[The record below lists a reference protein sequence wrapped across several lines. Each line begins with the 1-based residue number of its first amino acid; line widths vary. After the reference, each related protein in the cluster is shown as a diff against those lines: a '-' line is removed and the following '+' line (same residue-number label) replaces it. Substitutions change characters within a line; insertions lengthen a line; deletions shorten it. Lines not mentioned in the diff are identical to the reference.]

1 MEAADSRPCRG
12 VALWLKWLV
21 NKGGGGP
28 PFATNVPV
36 ESMWDGFGKL
46 KRERLLDRYHQ
57 HTQHCAAC
65 SQVPPAHS
73 RCQFLSAGCK
83 MTVTFG
89 ITLDCQV
96 HVPWCWASIVRV
108 FEVLVATCRP

>member
-1 MEAADSRPCRG
+1 M
-12 VALWLKWLV
+12 ALWLKWLV

-28 PFATNVPV
+28 PFPANVHV

-65 SQVPPAHS
+65 SQVPPVHE
-73 RCQFLSAGCK
+73 RCQFLSASCK
-83 MTVTFG
+83 MIITIG
-89 ITLDCQV
+89 ITHDCHSMYPGV
-96 HVPWCWASIVRV
+96 GFKVSVVEI
-108 FEVLVATCRP
+108 LVAICRP